1 MKARILAGLACAVLI
16 FSGCAEAKEEQKSS
30 SSAQTQKTEQIKTNS
45 DKKEKVKLKD
55 GKDAKDLN
63 ILRAANDVI
72 DEDDIKL
79 ADINWTKPAA
89 GESKRYDRSFEN
101 APPLIPHDLEGLIP
115 ITADNN
121 MCVSCHMPEV
131 AKDVGATPIPK
142 SHLYSIRNKKDLEG
156 KLSDDRFNCTTCH
169 VPQANVEA
177 KFKNN
182 FKPEYRDANSTS
194 RSNLLDVLNEIRVCD
209 AS

>member
-1 MKARILAGLACAVLI
+1 MKARILAGLACAVLV

-30 SSAQTQKTEQIKTNS
+30 SSAQTQKTEQIKTSS

-63 ILRAANDVI
+63 ILRTANDVI

-194 RSNLLDVLNEIRVCD
+194 RSNLLDVLNEGVR
-209 AS
+209 

>member
-1 MKARILAGLACAVLI
+1 MKARILAGLACAVLV
-16 FSGCAEAKEEQKSS
+16 FSGYAEAKEEQKISS
-30 SSAQTQKTEQIKTNS
+30 SVQTQKVEQKNKS
-45 DKKEKVKLKD
+45 KLADSKE
-55 GKDAKDLN
+55 AKDLN
-63 ILRAANDVI
+63 ILRSANDVM
-72 DEDDIKL
+72 DEEEVKL

-89 GESKRYDRSFEN
+89 GEAQRYERSFEN
-101 APPLIPHDLEGLIP
+101 APPMIPHDLEGLIP

-121 MCVSCHMPEV
+121 MCVTCHMPEV

-194 RSNLLDVLNEIRVCD
+194 RSNLLDVLNEGVR
-209 AS
+209 

>member
-1 MKARILAGLACAVLI
+1 MKARMLAGLACAVLI

-182 FKPEYRDANSTS
+182 FKPEYRDANSS
-194 RSNLLDVLNEIRVCD
+194 QHSNLLDVLNEGVR
-209 AS
+209 

>member
-1 MKARILAGLACAVLI
+1 MKARILAGLACAVLV

-30 SSAQTQKTEQIKTNS
+30 SSAQTQKTEQIKTSS

-194 RSNLLDVLNEIRVCD
+194 RSNLLDVLNEGVR
-209 AS
+209 

>member
-55 GKDAKDLN
+55 GKGAKDLN

-194 RSNLLDVLNEIRVCD
+194 RSNLLDVLNEGVR
-209 AS
+209 

>member
-1 MKARILAGLACAVLI
+1 MKARILVGLACAVLV
-16 FSGCAEAKEEQKSS
+16 FSGYAEAKEEQKSS
-30 SSAQTQKTEQIKTNS
+30 SSVQTQKVEQKNKSKSS
-45 DKKEKVKLKD
+45 DSKE
-55 GKDAKDLN
+55 AKDLN
-63 ILRAANDVI
+63 ILRSANDVM
-72 DEDDIKL
+72 DEEEVKL
-79 ADINWTKPAA
+79 VDINWTKPAA
-89 GESKRYDRSFEN
+89 GEAQRYDRSFEN

-131 AKDVGATPIPK
+131 AKEVGATAIPK

-182 FKPEYRDANSTS
+182 FKPEYRNANSS
-194 RSNLLDVLNEIRVCD
+194 QHSNLLDVLNEGVR
-209 AS
+209 

>member
-72 DEDDIKL
+72 DEDEIKL

-101 APPLIPHDLEGLIP
+101 APPMIPHDLEGLIP

-121 MCVSCHMPEV
+121 MCVTCHMPEV
-131 AKDVGATPIPK
+131 AKDVGATAIPK

-169 VPQANVEA
+169 VPQANVET

-182 FKPEYRDANSTS
+182 FKPEYRDANSS
-194 RSNLLDVLNEIRVCD
+194 QHSNLLDVLNEGVR
-209 AS
+209 

>member
-16 FSGCAEAKEEQKSS
+16 FSGCAEAREEQKSS

-194 RSNLLDVLNEIRVCD
+194 RSNLLDVLNEGVR
-209 AS
+209 

>member
-1 MKARILAGLACAVLI
+1 MKARILAGLACAVLV
-16 FSGCAEAKEEQKSS
+16 FSGYVEAKEEQKSS
-30 SSAQTQKTEQIKTNS
+30 SSVQTQKVEQKNKSKSS
-45 DKKEKVKLKD
+45 DSKE
-55 GKDAKDLN
+55 AKDLN
-63 ILRAANDVI
+63 ILRSANDVM
-72 DEDDIKL
+72 DEEEVKL

-89 GESKRYDRSFEN
+89 GEAQRYDRSFEN

-142 SHLYSIRNKKDLEG
+142 SHLYSIRNKKDLDG
-156 KLSDDRFNCTTCH
+156 KLSDDRFNCTVCH

-182 FKPEYRDANSTS
+182 FKPEYRDANSS
-194 RSNLLDVLNEIRVCD
+194 QHSNLLDVLNEGVR
-209 AS
+209 

>member
-55 GKDAKDLN
+55 GKDAKDPN

-194 RSNLLDVLNEIRVCD
+194 RSNLLDVLNEGVR
-209 AS
+209 

>member
-55 GKDAKDLN
+55 GKGAKDLN

-182 FKPEYRDANSTS
+182 FKPEYRDVNSTS
-194 RSNLLDVLNEIRVCD
+194 RSNLLDVLNEGVR
-209 AS
+209 

>member
-1 MKARILAGLACAVLI
+1 MKARILVGLACAVLV
-16 FSGCAEAKEEQKSS
+16 FSGYAEAKEEQKSS
-30 SSAQTQKTEQIKTNS
+30 SSVQTQKVEQKNKS
-45 DKKEKVKLKD
+45 KLSD
-55 GKDAKDLN
+55 GKDAKDLD
-63 ILRAANDVI
+63 ILRSANDVM
-72 DEDDIKL
+72 DEEEVKL
-79 ADINWTKPAA
+79 VDINWTKPAA
-89 GESKRYDRSFEN
+89 GEAQRYDRSFEN

-194 RSNLLDVLNEIRVCD
+194 RSNLLDVLNEGVR
-209 AS
+209 

>member
-182 FKPEYRDANSTS
+182 FKPEYRDTNSTS
-194 RSNLLDVLNEIRVCD
+194 RSNLLDVLNEGVR
-209 AS
+209 

>member
-131 AKDVGATPIPK
+131 AKDVGATAIPK
-142 SHLYSIRNKKDLEG
+142 SHLYSIRNKKDLDG

-194 RSNLLDVLNEIRVCD
+194 RSNLLDVLNEGVR
-209 AS
+209 

>member
-63 ILRAANDVI
+63 ILRAANDVT

-89 GESKRYDRSFEN
+89 GESKRYDRSFEH

-194 RSNLLDVLNEIRVCD
+194 RSNLLDVLNEGVR
-209 AS
+209 

>member
-1 MKARILAGLACAVLI
+1 MKARILAGLACAVLV
-16 FSGCAEAKEEQKSS
+16 FLGYAEAKEEQKISS
-30 SSAQTQKTEQIKTNS
+30 SVQTQKVEQKNKS
-45 DKKEKVKLKD
+45 KLADSKE
-55 GKDAKDLN
+55 AKDLN
-63 ILRAANDVI
+63 ILRSANDVM
-72 DEDDIKL
+72 DEEEVKL
-79 ADINWTKPAA
+79 VDINWTKPAA
-89 GESKRYDRSFEN
+89 GEAQRYERSFEN
-101 APPLIPHDLEGLIP
+101 APPMIPHDLEGLIP

-121 MCVSCHMPEV
+121 MCVTCHMPEV

-182 FKPEYRDANSTS
+182 FKPEYRDANSS
-194 RSNLLDVLNEIRVCD
+194 QHSNLLDVLNEGVR
-209 AS
+209 

>member
-1 MKARILAGLACAVLI
+1 MKAKILAGLACAVLI

-45 DKKEKVKLKD
+45 DKKENVKLKD

-63 ILRAANDVI
+63 ILRAASDVI

-194 RSNLLDVLNEIRVCD
+194 RSNLLDVLNEGVR
-209 AS
+209 

>member
-1 MKARILAGLACAVLI
+1 MKARILAGLACAVLV
-16 FSGCAEAKEEQKSS
+16 FSGYAEAKEEQKSS
-30 SSAQTQKTEQIKTNS
+30 SSVQTQKVEQKNKS
-45 DKKEKVKLKD
+45 KLADSKE
-55 GKDAKDLN
+55 AKDLN
-63 ILRAANDVI
+63 ILRSANDVM
-72 DEDDIKL
+72 DEEEVKL
-79 ADINWTKPAA
+79 VDINWTKPAA
-89 GESKRYDRSFEN
+89 GEAQRYDRSFEN

-182 FKPEYRDANSTS
+182 FKPEYRDANSS
-194 RSNLLDVLNEIRVCD
+194 QHSNLLDVLNEGVR
-209 AS
+209 

>member
-30 SSAQTQKTEQIKTNS
+30 SSAQTQKTEQIKINS

-194 RSNLLDVLNEIRVCD
+194 RSNLLDVLNEGVR
-209 AS
+209 

>member
-1 MKARILAGLACAVLI
+1 MKARILAGLACAVLV
-16 FSGCAEAKEEQKSS
+16 FLGYAEAKEEQKISS
-30 SSAQTQKTEQIKTNS
+30 SVQTQKVEQKNKS
-45 DKKEKVKLKD
+45 KLAD
-55 GKDAKDLN
+55 GKEAKDLN
-63 ILRAANDVI
+63 ILRSANDVM
-72 DEDDIKL
+72 DEEEVKL

-89 GESKRYDRSFEN
+89 GEAQRYERSFEN
-101 APPLIPHDLEGLIP
+101 APPMIPHDLEGLIP

-121 MCVSCHMPEV
+121 MCVTCHMPEV

-182 FKPEYRDANSTS
+182 FKPEYRDANSS
-194 RSNLLDVLNEIRVCD
+194 QHSNLLDVLNEGVR
-209 AS
+209 

>member
-131 AKDVGATPIPK
+131 AKDVGATAIPK

-194 RSNLLDVLNEIRVCD
+194 RSNLLDVLNEGVR
-209 AS
+209 

>member
-194 RSNLLDVLNEIRVCD
+194 RSNPLDVLNEGVR
-209 AS
+209 

>member
-1 MKARILAGLACAVLI
+1 MKARILAGLACAVLV

-131 AKDVGATPIPK
+131 AKDVGAAPIPK

-194 RSNLLDVLNEIRVCD
+194 RSNLLDVLNEGVR
-209 AS
+209 

>member
-16 FSGCAEAKEEQKSS
+16 FSGCVEAKEEQKSS

-182 FKPEYRDANSTS
+182 FKPEYRDVNSTS
-194 RSNLLDVLNEIRVCD
+194 RSNLLDVLNEGVR
-209 AS
+209 

>member
-1 MKARILAGLACAVLI
+1 MKARILAGLACAVLV
-16 FSGCAEAKEEQKSS
+16 FSGYVEAKEEQKSS
-30 SSAQTQKTEQIKTNS
+30 SSVQTQKVEQKNKSKSS
-45 DKKEKVKLKD
+45 DSKE
-55 GKDAKDLN
+55 AKDLN
-63 ILRAANDVI
+63 ILRSANDVM
-72 DEDDIKL
+72 DEEEVKL

-89 GESKRYDRSFEN
+89 GEAQRYERSFEN
-101 APPLIPHDLEGLIP
+101 APPMIPHDLEGLIP

-182 FKPEYRDANSTS
+182 FKPEYRDANSS
-194 RSNLLDVLNEIRVCD
+194 QHSNLLDVLNEGVR
-209 AS
+209 

>member
-45 DKKEKVKLKD
+45 DKKEKVKLTD

-156 KLSDDRFNCTTCH
+156 KLSDDRLNCTTCH

-182 FKPEYRDANSTS
+182 FKPEHRDANSTS
-194 RSNLLDVLNEIRVCD
+194 RSNLLDVLNEGVR
-209 AS
+209 

>member
-1 MKARILAGLACAVLI
+1 MKARILVGLACAVLV
-16 FSGCAEAKEEQKSS
+16 FSGYAEAKEEQKSS
-30 SSAQTQKTEQIKTNS
+30 SSVQTQKVEQKNKSKSS
-45 DKKEKVKLKD
+45 DSKE
-55 GKDAKDLN
+55 AKDLN
-63 ILRAANDVI
+63 ILRSANDVM
-72 DEDDIKL
+72 DEEEVKL
-79 ADINWTKPAA
+79 VDINWTKPAA
-89 GESKRYDRSFEN
+89 GEAQRYERSFEN
-101 APPLIPHDLEGLIP
+101 APPMIPHDLEGLIP

-121 MCVSCHMPEV
+121 MCVTCHMPEV

-182 FKPEYRDANSTS
+182 FKPEYRDANSS
-194 RSNLLDVLNEIRVCD
+194 QHSNLLDVLNEGVR
-209 AS
+209 

>member
-1 MKARILAGLACAVLI
+1 MKARILAGLVCAILI

-182 FKPEYRDANSTS
+182 FKPEYRDANSS
-194 RSNLLDVLNEIRVCD
+194 QHSNLLDVLNEGVR
-209 AS
+209 

>member
-1 MKARILAGLACAVLI
+1 MKAKILAGLACAVLI

-194 RSNLLDVLNEIRVCD
+194 RSNLLDVLNEGVR
-209 AS
+209 

>member
-45 DKKEKVKLKD
+45 YKKEKVKLKD

-63 ILRAANDVI
+63 ILRTANDVI

-194 RSNLLDVLNEIRVCD
+194 RSNLLDVLNEGVR
-209 AS
+209 